1 VIGVGVNYEGR
12 DPRFVETVL
21 PFAEVVEVTPDAIA
35 TLREG
40 VPLIPDETL
49 RELRAIARSSRITL
63 HGVGLSLASAG
74 AMNNDYF
81 RLVDT
86 LMEELDPAWHSE
98 HLGYV
103 SIDGEHLGT
112 MLVPPRTEEA
122 LALICKRVEHMLR
135 RYEKPFLLEHVVNL
149 FPDAGGDYSP
159 ASFLNEI
166 VRRTGCGLIL
176 DVYNLECDAHN
187 GLGDA
192 AAFLDEL
199 DLDAV
204 REIHVACGTED
215 RGLQVDVHS
224 RVTKDETVARLQ
236 RVLASA
242 PNVEAVIFE
251 LLGPAVSS
259 VGHAAIAAELQRIRA
274 AVRDVQPAARRP
286 RVAQVPKPSIGRLP
300 LHKHQRAMRDLL
312 RGQGDVSD
320 PYIAAASAST
330 GLEVTRDTI
339 RGWRRY
345 RLDRHC
351 RLTAAMLRGR
361 GLYDY
366 VLATLDYATPSPYI
380 EDLAVAFF
388 DAVFRCGDPL
398 VTAVAAFERA
408 LLLEDD
414 AESVIEW
421 PCDPYPLLIVL
432 LQGQSIAD
440 PPAAPHRTIVSRA
453 TPGRFRV
460 EQGHS
465 PVSHT
470 GAALSERRITRAD
483 GALGEERIARGGGS
497 LGE

>member
-1 VIGVGVNYEGR
+1 MTCVGVNYEGR

-35 TLREG
+35 TLRDG
-40 VPLIPDETL
+40 VPVIPDETL

-63 HGVGLSLASAG
+63 HGVGLSIASAD
-74 AMNNDYF
+74 AMNDGYF

-86 LMEELDPAWHSE
+86 LMQELDPAWHSE

-103 SIDGEHLGT
+103 SVDGEHLGT

-122 LALICKRVEHMLR
+122 LALICARVETVLR
-135 RYEKPFLLEHVVNL
+135 RYPKPFLLEHVVNL

-159 ASFLNEI
+159 AGFLNEI

-192 AAFLDEL
+192 DAFLGEL
-199 DLDAV
+199 DLNAV

-224 RVTKDETVARLQ
+224 RVTRDETVARLQ
-236 RVLASA
+236 GVLATA

-251 LLGPAVSS
+251 LLGPAVPS
-259 VGHAAIAAELQRIRA
+259 VGHTAIAAELQRIRA
-274 AVRDVQPAARRP
+274 AVGAVQPTVRHP
-286 RVAQVPKPSIGRLP
+286 RVAQTPQSAISRLP
-300 LHKHQRAMRDLL
+300 LRKHQRAMRDLL
-312 RGQGDVSD
+312 RGLGDASD
-320 PYIAAASAST
+320 PYIAAAAASA

-339 RGWRRY
+339 RGWRRF

-351 RLTAAMLRGR
+351 RLTAALLRSR
-361 GLYDY
+361 NRHDE
-366 VLATLDYATPSPYI
+366 VLASLDQSAVSPYI
-380 EDLAVAFF
+380 EELATAFF
-388 DAVFRCGDPL
+388 DAALRCGDPL

-408 LLLEDD
+408 LLREDD

-421 PCDPYPLLIVL
+421 PCDPYPLLVVL
-432 LQGQSIAD
+432 LQGEPIAD
-440 PPAAPHRTIVSRA
+440 PPPSPHRTIVSR
-453 TPGRFRV
+453 TIPGRFRV
-460 EQGHS
+460 EASVERATPRERPYQ
-465 PVSHT
+465 P
-470 GAALSERRITRAD
+470 AARIRR
-483 GALGEERIARGGGS
+483 G
-497 LGE
+497 